1 MPDQTSA
8 DETNEDE
15 STLLVEIVTEQSD
28 WEKGAW
34 DGVQDDIQ
42 HAAIAAFHA
51 GIDARTDISFP
62 DVDIEISIRLTDDKE
77 MATLNGKWRQIERPT
92 NVLSF
97 PNGANNL
104 EADFGEL
111 TVLLGDVVLARETI
125 EAEAEAANLPP
136 VNHVKHLVVHG
147 VLHLLGFDHEI
158 EHEAD
163 IMEALEV
170 EVLATIGVASPYEDN
185 KRKMCH
191 EQF

>member
-8 DETNEDE
+8 NETNEDE

-77 MATLNGKWRQIERPT
+77 MTTLNAQWRNIDRPT

-97 PNGANNL
+97 PSWDGNTELYNG
-104 EADFGEL
+104 ESGI
-111 TVLLGDVVLARETI
+111 LLGDVVLARQTI
-125 EAEAEAANLPP
+125 EAEADGANLPH

-147 VLHLLGFDHEI
+147 VLHLLGFDHETD
-158 EHEAD
+158 EEAE
-163 IMEALEV
+163 IMESLEV
-170 EVLATIGVASPYEDN
+170 KVLSNIGVASPYKD
-185 KRKMCH
+185 RKK
-191 EQF
+191 ENVI